1 MSPPIPTGTGT
12 RIFIGVCVVVMAGTV
27 ALMVWAQS
35 WRNECLSSKCPAGFK
50 PHAGY
55 GLDCF
60 CAPTPEKPR

>member
-1 MSPPIPTGTGT
+1 MSPPISTGN
-12 RIFIGVCVVVMAGTV
+12 RIFIAVAIVIMAGTV
-27 ALMVWAQS
+27 ALMVYAQL